1 MNRRPKDRH
10 RHRLSYENRLTW
22 LALAAAAPAVLI
34 IMIALWTGDYSP
46 KIQWTI
52 SILIIGCFIGFIASA
67 REHLVRPLQTMT
79 NLLAA
84 LREGDYSIRARGA
97 REDDALGEALLEV
110 NLLGETLRVQRLG
123 AFEATALLRTIMAE
137 IDVAVFTFDPDRR
150 LRLVNRAGEN
160 LLGQPM
166 DKLLGRSADQ
176 LGLALCLDSNEDAPL
191 TLNFPGGSGRWG
203 VRRSTF
209 RERGLPHELLVLTDL
224 SRTLR
229 EEERRAWQRLV
240 RVLGH
245 EMNNSLAPIKSIA
258 ASLETLLQRQPP
270 PSDWQ
275 DDARSGLK
283 SIASRADAL
292 SRFMQ
297 AYAQLAR
304 LPPPQ
309 KEDFDLGE
317 LVRRVVNLE
326 PRLRV
331 NLVPGPDAKISADA
345 AQIEQAL
352 INLLHNAVDAS
363 LEAGG
368 GVSMGWRAD
377 SDCVEVFI
385 HDEGHGIMNPSNLFV
400 PFFTT
405 KPEGSGIGL
414 ALSRQIAEAH
424 GGSLDVLNRADRTG
438 AEAIL
443 RLPH

>member
-1 MNRRPKDRH
+1 MKRASKH
-10 RHRLSYENRLTW
+10 KHRLSHENRLTW
-22 LALAAAAPAVLI
+22 LVFAAAAPAVI
-34 IMIALWTGDYSP
+34 IALTILWFGDYSA
-46 KIQWTI
+46 KVQWTLTI
-52 SILIIGCFIGFIASA
+52 VIMACLLGFIASA
-67 REHLVRPLQTMT
+67 REHIVRPLQTMT

-97 REDDALGEALLEV
+97 HEDDALGEALLEV

-137 IDVAVFTFDPDRR
+137 IDVAVFTFDPERR
-150 LRLVNRAGEN
+150 LRLVNRAGEH

-166 DKLLGRSADQ
+166 DKLLSRSAAE
-176 LGLALCLDSNEDAPL
+176 LGLATCLDSNEDAPL

-209 RERGLPHELLVLTDL
+209 REHGLPHELLVMTDL

-229 EEERRAWQRLV
+229 EEERSAWQRLV

-258 ASLETLLQRQPP
+258 ASLETLLQRRPP
-270 PSDWQ
+270 PADWQ

-283 SIASRADAL
+283 SIAARADAL
-292 SRFMQ
+292 SRFME
-297 AYAQLAR
+297 AYARLAR

-309 KEDFDLGE
+309 KEDVDLGE

-326 PRLRV
+326 TRLRV
-331 NLVPGPDAKISADA
+331 NLLPGPQTRINADA

-352 INLLHNAVDAS
+352 INLVHNAVDAS
-363 LEAGG
+363 LDTRG

-377 SDCVEVFI
+377 GDCVEIFVR
-385 HDEGHGIMNPSNLFV
+385 DEGPGIMNPANLFV

-424 GGSLDVLNRADRTG
+424 GGSLSVSNRADGKG
-438 AEAIL
+438 AEALL
-443 RLPH
+443 RIPR

>member
-1 MNRRPKDRH
+1 MKSRRRE
-10 RHRLSYENRLTW
+10 RRRLSFENRLTS
-22 LALAAAAPAVLI
+22 LTLGAAAPAAV
-34 IMIALWTGDYSP
+34 IALILLWVGDYSA
-46 KIQWTI
+46 KVQWTI
-52 SILIIGCFIGFIASA
+52 SILILGCFAAFVSTA
-67 REHLVRPLQTMT
+67 REHLIRPLQTMT

-160 LLGQPM
+160 LLGQPI
-166 DKLLGRSADQ
+166 DKLLGRSAEQ
-176 LGLALCLDSNEDAPL
+176 LGLAICLDSNEDAPL
-191 TLNFPGGSGRWG
+191 TLNFPGASGRWG
-203 VRRSTF
+203 IRRSTF

-270 PSDWQ
+270 PADWQ

-297 AYAQLAR
+297 AYARLAR

-309 KEDFDLGE
+309 KEDVNLGE

-326 PRLRV
+326 PRLRI
-331 NLVPGPDAKISADA
+331 NLLLGPDAAISADA

-352 INLLHNAVDAS
+352 INLVHNAVDAS
-363 LEAGG
+363 LETGG
-368 GVSMGWRAD
+368 GVSMGWRANG
-377 SDCVEVFI
+377 DCVEVFI
-385 HDEGHGIMNPSNLFV
+385 EDEGHGIMNPANLFV

-424 GGSLDVLNRADRTG
+424 GGSLTVNNRTDRVG
-438 AEAIL
+438 AEAL
-443 RLPH
+443 FRLPR